1 MLIGMYMHGDMHSQ
15 SMSSRMYRG
24 GVTDDSP
31 ASRIADALARLRGA
45 RALSP
50 GGARAA
56 GRGGEPRLGGP
67 RGPRSWGAVTP
78 DSLDGLR
85 EEIARRRTGA
95 HAFGPGGHGGPWG
108 RSQARVRLLEVLAES
123 GSPRSVGDLAEQLHV
138 DQPRA
143 SRIVQSAV
151 ELGLARRE
159 ADPADARRTLI
170 ALTEQGRAA
179 VAQARGA
186 RADAVQQALSAF
198 SPAEQAQLAELL
210 TRLADA
216 WPRPGR

>member
-1 MLIGMYMHGDMHSQ
+1 
-15 SMSSRMYRG
+15 MYRG

-45 RALSP
+45 RALPP

-95 HAFGPGGHGGPWG
+95 HAFGPGGHGPHGGPWG
-108 RSQARVRLLEVLAES
+108 RSQARVRLLEVLAEA